1 MKVAAAIDAETAWK
15 ALLLARDRWRLGNPT
30 EPIRLSEN
38 AATLLELSPDRTW
51 QSFGKA
57 VQADAAL
64 LLNRY
69 LPLLAPQLVIG
80 QLGQSLDGRI
90 ATANGHSHYVTGP
103 ESLLHLHRLRALVDA
118 VVVGAG
124 TVLADD
130 PQLTVRH
137 CPGPNP
143 LRVVLDP
150 LRKLPPHRRLFCDGQ
165 APTLVLAAVLAAVPV
180 PAAVP
185 APVPVP
191 ATASAPIPAPAANRA
206 ETALL
211 SVADDGSG
219 FAPAEVLSL
228 LAACGAHRIL
238 VEGGGITVSRFLAA
252 GALDRLHVVV
262 APMLIGSGRPG
273 LSLPAIDH
281 LDQALRPAHRRES
294 LGEDVLYEL
303 QLR

>member
-1 MKVAAAIDAETAWK
+1 
-15 ALLLARDRWRLGNPT
+15 LLLARDRWRVGNPT
-30 EPIRLSEN
+30 EPIRLAANE
-38 AATLLELSPDRTW
+38 ATLLELSPDRTW
-51 QSFGKA
+51 QSFGNA
-57 VQADAAL
+57 VHADAAL

-90 ATANGHSHYVTGP
+90 ATTNGHSHYVTGP
-103 ESLLHLHRLRALVDA
+103 ESLVHLHRLRALVDA

-150 LRKLPPHRRLFCDGQ
+150 LRKLPLQRRLFCDGQ
-165 APTLVLAAVLAAVPV
+165 APTLVLA
-180 PAAVP
+180 
-185 APVPVP
+185 
-191 ATASAPIPAPAANRA
+191 SIPAPALAPDPEAAPNPDPDPAAGRT

-211 SVADDGSG
+211 SVSDDGSG
-219 FAPAEVLSL
+219 FAPAAVLSL
-228 LAACGAHRIL
+228 LAARGAQRIL

-273 LSLPAIDH
+273 LTLPAIDH

>member
-1 MKVAAAIDAETAWK
+1 MKVDAAIDAETAWK
-15 ALLLARDRWRLGNPT
+15 ALLLARDHWRVGSST
-30 EPIRLSEN
+30 EPIRLAAN

-51 QSFGKA
+51 QSFGNT

-64 LLNRY
+64 LLNRF

-150 LRKLPPHRRLFCDGQ
+150 LRKLPTHRRLFCDGQ

-191 ATASAPIPAPAANRA
+191 APASAPIPAPAANRA

-219 FAPAEVLSL
+219 FAPAAVLSL
-228 LAACGAHRIL
+228 LAARGARRIL

>member
-1 MKVAAAIDAETAWK
+1 MKVDAAIDAETAWK
-15 ALLLARDRWRLGNPT
+15 ALLLARDRWRVGSSAQ
-30 EPIRLSEN
+30 PIRLAAN
-38 AATLLELSPDRTW
+38 AVTLLELSPDRSW
-51 QSFGKA
+51 HSFGKA

-90 ATANGHSHYVTGP
+90 ATTNGHSHYVTGP
-103 ESLLHLHRLRALVDA
+103 ESLVHLHRLRALADA

-165 APTLVLAAVLAAVPV
+165 APTLVLAAAPAAVPV
-180 PAAVP
+180 PATATTTATAIVP
-185 APVPVP
+185 A
-191 ATASAPIPAPAANRA
+191 SAANRA
-206 ETALL
+206 ETAQL

-228 LAACGAHRIL
+228 LAARGAHRIL

-252 GALDRLHVVV
+252 GALDWLHVVV

>member
-15 ALLLARDRWRLGNPT
+15 ALLLARDRWRVGNPT

-51 QSFGKA
+51 QSFGNT

-103 ESLLHLHRLRALVDA
+103 ESLVHLHRLRALVDA

-165 APTLVLAAVLAAVPV
+165 APTLVLAAA
-180 PAAVP
+180 P
-185 APVPVP
+185 APALIPV
-191 ATASAPIPAPAANRA
+191 PIPAPAANRTA
-206 ETALL
+206 TALL

-228 LAACGAHRIL
+228 LAARGAHRIL

-252 GALDRLHVVV
+252 GALDWLHVVV

>member
-1 MKVAAAIDAETAWK
+1 MKVDAAIDAETAWK
-15 ALLLARDRWRLGNPT
+15 ALLLARDRWRVGSSAQ
-30 EPIRLSEN
+30 PIRLAAN
-38 AATLLELSPDRTW
+38 AVTLLELSPDRTW
-51 QSFGKA
+51 QSFGNT

-90 ATANGHSHYVTGP
+90 ATANGHSHYVNGP

-165 APTLVLAAVLAAVPV
+165 APTLVLAAV

-185 APVPVP
+185 A
-191 ATASAPIPAPAANRA
+191 TAPAPIPVPAANRA

-228 LAACGAHRIL
+228 LAARGAHRIL

-273 LSLPAIDH
+273 LTLPAIAH

>member
-15 ALLLARDRWRLGNPT
+15 ALLLARDRWRVGSST
-30 EPIRLSEN
+30 EPVRLASN

-51 QSFGKA
+51 HSFGNA

-90 ATANGHSHYVTGP
+90 ATTNGHSHYVTGP
-103 ESLLHLHRLRALVDA
+103 ESLVHLHRLRSLVDA

-165 APTLVLAAVLAAVPV
+165 APTLVLAAV
-180 PAAVP
+180 
-185 APVPVP
+185 P
-191 ATASAPIPAPAANRA
+191 ATVPAPIPAPAANRA

-228 LAACGAHRIL
+228 LAARGAHRIL
-238 VEGGGITVSRFLAA
+238 VEGGGITISRFLAA
-252 GALDRLHVVV
+252 GALNWLHVVV

>member
-1 MKVAAAIDAETAWK
+1 MTLAAAIDAETAWK
-15 ALLLARDRWRLGNPT
+15 ALLIARDRWRIGSRAAPV
-30 EPIRLSEN
+30 RLSAN

-51 QSFGKA
+51 QSFGNA
-57 VQADAAL
+57 VHADAAL

-90 ATANGHSHYVTGP
+90 ATTNGHSHYVTGP
-103 ESLLHLHRLRALVDA
+103 ESLVHLHRLRALVDA

-150 LRKLPPHRRLFCDGQ
+150 LRKLPLQRRLFCDGQ
-165 APTLVLAAVLAAVPV
+165 APTLVLA
-180 PAAVP
+180 
-185 APVPVP
+185 
-191 ATASAPIPAPAANRA
+191 SIPAPALAPDPEAAPNPDPDPAAGRT

-211 SVADDGSG
+211 SVSDDGSG
-219 FAPAEVLSL
+219 FAPAAVLSL
-228 LAACGAHRIL
+228 LAARGAQRIL

-262 APMLIGSGRPG
+262 APILIGSGRPG
-273 LSLPAIDH
+273 LTLPAIDH

>member
-1 MKVAAAIDAETAWK
+1 M
-15 ALLLARDRWRLGNPT
+15 LLARDRWRVGNST
-30 EPIRLSEN
+30 EPIRLAAN
-38 AATLLELSPDRTW
+38 AATLLELLPDRTW
-51 QSFGKA
+51 QSFGNT

-165 APTLVLAAVLAAVPV
+165 APTLVLAAV

-185 APVPVP
+185 A
-191 ATASAPIPAPAANRA
+191 TAPDPIPVPAANRA

-228 LAACGAHRIL
+228 LAARGAHRIL

>member
-1 MKVAAAIDAETAWK
+1 MTLAAAIDAETAWK
-15 ALLLARDRWRLGNPT
+15 ALLIARDRWRIGSPAA
-30 EPIRLSEN
+30 PVRLSANE
-38 AATLLELSPDRTW
+38 ATLLELSPDRTW
-51 QSFGKA
+51 QSFGNA
-57 VQADAAL
+57 VHADAAL

-90 ATANGHSHYVTGP
+90 ATTNGHSHYVTGP
-103 ESLLHLHRLRALVDA
+103 ESLVHLHRLRALVDA

-150 LRKLPPHRRLFCDGQ
+150 LRKLPLQRRLFCDGQ
-165 APTLVLAAVLAAVPV
+165 APTLVLA
-180 PAAVP
+180 
-185 APVPVP
+185 
-191 ATASAPIPAPAANRA
+191 SIPAPALAPDPEAAPNPDPDPAAGRT

-211 SVADDGSG
+211 SVSDDGSG
-219 FAPAEVLSL
+219 FAPAAVLSL
-228 LAACGAHRIL
+228 LAARGAQRIM

>member
-1 MKVAAAIDAETAWK
+1 MAIDPGIDAQTAWK
-15 ALLLARDRWRLGNPT
+15 ALLIARDRWRLGNPVA
-30 EPIRLSEN
+30 PVRLGANE
-38 AATLLELSPDRTW
+38 ATLLELSPDRTW
-51 QSFGKA
+51 QSFGNA

-103 ESLLHLHRLRALVDA
+103 ESLLHLHRLRALIDA

-143 LRVVLDP
+143 WRVVLDP
-150 LRKLPPHRRLFCDGQ
+150 QRKLPAHRRLFCDGQ
-165 APTLVLAAVLAAVPV
+165 APTLVLAAAV
-180 PAAVP
+180 
-185 APVPVP
+185 
-191 ATASAPIPAPAANRA
+191 SAPIPVTIPTPAPAPAPGPAPAPAANRV

-211 SVADDGSG
+211 PVSDDGSG
-219 FAPAEVLSL
+219 FAPAAVISL
-228 LAACGAHRIL
+228 LAARGAQRIL

-273 LSLPAIDH
+273 LTLPAIDH

>member
-1 MKVAAAIDAETAWK
+1 MKVDAAIDAETAWK
-15 ALLLARDRWRLGNPT
+15 ALLLARDRWRVGSAA
-30 EPIRLSEN
+30 EPIRLAANAAN

-51 QSFGKA
+51 QSFGNP

-165 APTLVLAAVLAAVPV
+165 APTLVLAAVPAAVASSV

-185 APVPVP
+185 DPVP
-191 ATASAPIPAPAANRA
+191 APAPAPAANRA

-228 LAACGAHRIL
+228 LAARGAHRIL

>member
-1 MKVAAAIDAETAWK
+1 
-15 ALLLARDRWRLGNPT
+15 
-30 EPIRLSEN
+30 
-38 AATLLELSPDRTW
+38 
-51 QSFGKA
+51 
-57 VQADAAL
+57 
-64 LLNRY
+64 
-69 LPLLAPQLVIG
+69 LVIG

-90 ATANGHSHYVTGP
+90 ATTNGHSHYVTGP
-103 ESLLHLHRLRALVDA
+103 ESLVHLHRLRALVDA

-150 LRKLPPHRRLFCDGQ
+150 LRKLPLQRRLFCDGQ
-165 APTLVLAAVLAAVPV
+165 APTLVLA
-180 PAAVP
+180 
-185 APVPVP
+185 
-191 ATASAPIPAPAANRA
+191 SIPAPALAPDPEAAPVPEPDPAAGRT

-211 SVADDGSG
+211 SVSDDGSG
-219 FAPAEVLSL
+219 FAPAAVLSL
-228 LAACGAHRIL
+228 LAARGAQRIL

-273 LSLPAIDH
+273 LTLPAIDH

>member
-1 MKVAAAIDAETAWK
+1 
-15 ALLLARDRWRLGNPT
+15 
-30 EPIRLSEN
+30 
-38 AATLLELSPDRTW
+38 
-51 QSFGKA
+51 
-57 VQADAAL
+57 
-64 LLNRY
+64 
-69 LPLLAPQLVIG
+69 LVIG

-165 APTLVLAAVLAAVPV
+165 APTLVLAAV
-180 PAAVP
+180 P
-185 APVPVP
+185 APVPAP
-191 ATASAPIPAPAANRA
+191 ASAPIPAPAANRA

-228 LAACGAHRIL
+228 LAARGAHRIL

-252 GALDRLHVVV
+252 GALDWLHVVV

-273 LSLPAIDH
+273 LTLPAIDH

>member
-1 MKVAAAIDAETAWK
+1 M
-15 ALLLARDRWRLGNPT
+15 LLARDRWRVGNST
-30 EPIRLSEN
+30 EPIRLAAN

-51 QSFGKA
+51 QSFGNA

-150 LRKLPPHRRLFCDGQ
+150 LRKLPTHRRLFCDGQ
-165 APTLVLAAVLAAVPV
+165 APTLVLAAV

-185 APVPVP
+185 ATVPVPV
-191 ATASAPIPAPAANRA
+191 PAANRA

-228 LAACGAHRIL
+228 LAARGAHRIL

-273 LSLPAIDH
+273 LTLPAIDH

>member
-15 ALLLARDRWRLGNPT
+15 ALLLARDRWRIGSTAAPV
-30 EPIRLSEN
+30 RLSEN
-38 AATLLELSPDRTW
+38 KATLLELSPDRTW
-51 QSFGKA
+51 QSFGNT
-57 VQADAAL
+57 VHADAAL

-103 ESLLHLHRLRALVDA
+103 ESLVHLHRLRALVDA
-118 VVVGAG
+118 VVVGSG

-150 LRKLPPHRRLFCDGQ
+150 LRKLPTHRRLFCDGQ
-165 APTLVLAAVLAAVPV
+165 APTLVLAAV
-180 PAAVP
+180 P
-185 APVPVP
+185 APV
-191 ATASAPIPAPAANRA
+191 PAPAANRA

-228 LAACGAHRIL
+228 LAARGAHRIL

-252 GALDRLHVVV
+252 GALDWLHVVV
-262 APMLIGSGRPG
+262 APMLIGSGRPA

>member
-1 MKVAAAIDAETAWK
+1 MTLAAAIDAETAWK
-15 ALLLARDRWRLGNPT
+15 ALLLARDRWRVGNPT
-30 EPIRLSEN
+30 EPIRLAANE
-38 AATLLELSPDRTW
+38 ATLLELSPDRTW
-51 QSFGKA
+51 QSFGNA
-57 VQADAAL
+57 VHADAAL

-103 ESLLHLHRLRALVDA
+103 ESLVHLHRLRALVDA

-137 CPGPNP
+137 CLGPNP

-150 LRKLPPHRRLFCDGQ
+150 LRKLPLQRRLFCDGQ
-165 APTLVLAAVLAAVPV
+165 APTLVLA
-180 PAAVP
+180 
-185 APVPVP
+185 
-191 ATASAPIPAPAANRA
+191 SIPAPALAPDPEAAPNPDPDPDPAAGRT

-211 SVADDGSG
+211 SVSDDGSG
-219 FAPAEVLSL
+219 FAPAAVLSL
-228 LAACGAHRIL
+228 LAARGAQRIL

-273 LSLPAIDH
+273 LTLPAIDH

>member
-15 ALLLARDRWRLGNPT
+15 ALLLARDRWRVGNST
-30 EPIRLSEN
+30 EPIRLAAN

-51 QSFGKA
+51 QSFGNA
-57 VQADAAL
+57 VHADAAL

-90 ATANGHSHYVTGP
+90 ATTNGHSHYVTGP
-103 ESLLHLHRLRALVDA
+103 ESLVHLHRLRALVDA

-150 LRKLPPHRRLFCDGQ
+150 LRKLPLQRRLFCDGQ
-165 APTLVLAAVLAAVPV
+165 APTLVLAS
-180 PAAVP
+180 VP
-185 APVPVP
+185 APVPAP
-191 ATASAPIPAPAANRA
+191 APAPASAPASAPIPAPAANRA

-228 LAACGAHRIL
+228 LAARGAHRIL

>member
-1 MKVAAAIDAETAWK
+1 MAIDPGIDAQTAWK
-15 ALLLARDRWRLGNPT
+15 ALLIARDRWRIGKPVA
-30 EPIRLSEN
+30 PVRLSAN

-51 QSFGKA
+51 QSFGNA
-57 VQADAAL
+57 VHADAAL

-90 ATANGHSHYVTGP
+90 ATTNGHSHYVTGP
-103 ESLLHLHRLRALVDA
+103 ESLVHLHRLRALVDA

-150 LRKLPPHRRLFCDGQ
+150 LRKLPLQRRLFCDGQ
-165 APTLVLAAVLAAVPV
+165 APTLVLA
-180 PAAVP
+180 
-185 APVPVP
+185 
-191 ATASAPIPAPAANRA
+191 SIPAPALAPDPEAAPNPDPDPAAGRT

-211 SVADDGSG
+211 SVSDDGSG
-219 FAPAEVLSL
+219 FAPAAVLSL
-228 LAACGAHRIL
+228 LAARGAQRIM

-273 LSLPAIDH
+273 LTLPAIDH

>member
-1 MKVAAAIDAETAWK
+1 M
-15 ALLLARDRWRLGNPT
+15 LLARDRWRVGSST
-30 EPIRLSEN
+30 EPIRLAAN
-38 AATLLELSPDRTW
+38 ASTLLELSPDRTW
-51 QSFGKA
+51 QTFGNA

-165 APTLVLAAVLAAVPV
+165 APTLVLAAV
-180 PAAVP
+180 P
-185 APVPVP
+185 APVPAP
-191 ATASAPIPAPAANRA
+191 ASAPIPAPAANRA

-228 LAACGAHRIL
+228 LAARGAHRIL

-273 LSLPAIDH
+273 LTLPAIDH

>member
-1 MKVAAAIDAETAWK
+1 M
-15 ALLLARDRWRLGNPT
+15 LLARDRWRVGNST
-30 EPIRLSEN
+30 EPIRLAAN

-51 QSFGKA
+51 QSFGNA
-57 VQADAAL
+57 VQADAAV

-165 APTLVLAAVLAAVPV
+165 APTLVLAAVPAPV

-185 APVPVP
+185 VPV
-191 ATASAPIPAPAANRA
+191 PAPAANRA

-228 LAACGAHRIL
+228 LAARGAHRIL

-273 LSLPAIDH
+273 LTLPAIDH

>member
-1 MKVAAAIDAETAWK
+1 MKVDAAIDAETAWK
-15 ALLLARDRWRLGNPT
+15 ALLLARDRWRVGNSR
-30 EPIRLSEN
+30 EPIRLAAN

-51 QSFGKA
+51 QSFGNA

-165 APTLVLAAVLAAVPV
+165 APTLVLAAVPAAVP
-180 PAAVP
+180 ATAP

-191 ATASAPIPAPAANRA
+191 VPAANRA

-228 LAACGAHRIL
+228 LAARGAHRIL

-273 LSLPAIDH
+273 LSLPAIAH

>member
-1 MKVAAAIDAETAWK
+1 MKVDAAIDAETAWK
-15 ALLLARDRWRLGNPT
+15 ALLLARDRWRVGNST
-30 EPIRLSEN
+30 EPIRLAAN

-51 QSFGKA
+51 QSFGNT

-90 ATANGHSHYVTGP
+90 ATTNGHSHYVTGP
-103 ESLLHLHRLRALVDA
+103 ESLVHLHRLRALVDA

-165 APTLVLAAVLAAVPV
+165 APTLVLAAVQAAVPV
-180 PAAVP
+180 
-185 APVPVP
+185 PVPVP
-191 ATASAPIPAPAANRA
+191 ATATATAIVPAPAANRA
-206 ETALL
+206 ETAQL

-228 LAACGAHRIL
+228 LAARGAHRIL

-273 LSLPAIDH
+273 LTLPAIDH

>member
-1 MKVAAAIDAETAWK
+1 MKVDAAIDAETAWK
-15 ALLLARDRWRLGNPT
+15 ALLLARDRWRIGSPAA
-30 EPIRLSEN
+30 PVRLSEN
-38 AATLLELSPDRTW
+38 KATLLELSPDRTW
-51 QSFGKA
+51 QSFGNT
-57 VQADAAL
+57 VHADAAL

-90 ATANGHSHYVTGP
+90 ATTNGHSHYVTGP
-103 ESLLHLHRLRALVDA
+103 ESLVHLHRLRSLVDA
-118 VVVGAG
+118 VVVGAV

-150 LRKLPPHRRLFCDGQ
+150 LLKLPGHRRVFCDGL
-165 APTLVLAAVLAAVPV
+165 APTLVLATAVPT
-180 PAAVP
+180 PAP
-185 APVPVP
+185 APVP
-191 ATASAPIPAPAANRA
+191 TPAANRV

-211 SVADDGSG
+211 PVSDDGSG
-219 FAPAEVLSL
+219 FAPAAVISL
-228 LAACGAHRIL
+228 LAARGAQRIL

-252 GALDRLHVVV
+252 GALDRLNVVV

-273 LSLPAIDH
+273 LTLPAIDH

>member
-1 MKVAAAIDAETAWK
+1 MAIDPGIDAQTAWK
-15 ALLLARDRWRLGNPT
+15 ALLIARDRWRLGNPVA
-30 EPIRLSEN
+30 PVRLGAN

-51 QSFGKA
+51 QSFGNA
-57 VQADAAL
+57 VHADAAL

-143 LRVVLDP
+143 WRVVLDP
-150 LRKLPPHRRLFCDGQ
+150 QRKLPAHRRLFCDGQ
-165 APTLVLAAVLAAVPV
+165 APTLVLAA
-180 PAAVP
+180 AVP
-185 APVPVP
+185 APIPVP
-191 ATASAPIPAPAANRA
+191 IPIPTPARAPAPAPAAGQT

-211 SVADDGSG
+211 PVSDHGSG
-219 FAPAEVLSL
+219 FAPAAVISL
-228 LAACGAHRIL
+228 LAARGVQRIL

-273 LSLPAIDH
+273 LTLPAIDH

>member
-1 MKVAAAIDAETAWK
+1 M
-15 ALLLARDRWRLGNPT
+15 LLARDRWRVVNST
-30 EPIRLSEN
+30 EPIRLAAN

-51 QSFGKA
+51 QSFGNA

-165 APTLVLAAVLAAVPV
+165 APTLVLAAV

-185 APVPVP
+185 ATAPVP
-191 ATASAPIPAPAANRA
+191 APVPAANRA

-228 LAACGAHRIL
+228 LAARGAHRIL

-273 LSLPAIDH
+273 LTLPAIDH

>member
-1 MKVAAAIDAETAWK
+1 MKVDAAIDAETAWK
-15 ALLLARDRWRLGNPT
+15 ALLLARDRWRVGNST
-30 EPIRLSEN
+30 EPIRLAAN
-38 AATLLELSPDRTW
+38 AATLLELLPDRTW
-51 QSFGKA
+51 QSFGNT

-165 APTLVLAAVLAAVPV
+165 APTLVLAAV

-185 APVPVP
+185 A
-191 ATASAPIPAPAANRA
+191 TAPAPIPVPAANRA

-228 LAACGAHRIL
+228 LAARGAHRIL

>member
-15 ALLLARDRWRLGNPT
+15 ALLLARDRWRIGNTAAPV
-30 EPIRLSEN
+30 RLSEN
-38 AATLLELSPDRTW
+38 KATLLELSPDRTW
-51 QSFGKA
+51 QSFGNT

-165 APTLVLAAVLAAVPV
+165 APTLVLTAV
-180 PAAVP
+180 
-185 APVPVP
+185 
-191 ATASAPIPAPAANRA
+191 PAPAANRA

-228 LAACGAHRIL
+228 LAARGAHRIL

-252 GALDRLHVVV
+252 GALNWLHVIV
-262 APMLIGSGRPG
+262 APMLIGSGRPA

>member
-15 ALLLARDRWRLGNPT
+15 ALLLARDRWRIGSPAA
-30 EPIRLSEN
+30 PVRLSEN
-38 AATLLELSPDRTW
+38 KATLLELSPDRTW
-51 QSFGKA
+51 QSFGNT
-57 VQADAAL
+57 VHADAAL

-143 LRVVLDP
+143 WRVVLDP
-150 LRKLPPHRRLFCDGQ
+150 QRKLPTQRRLFCDGQ
-165 APTLVLAAVLAAVPV
+165 APTLVLAA
-180 PAAVP
+180 AVP
-185 APVPVP
+185 APIAV
-191 ATASAPIPAPAANRA
+191 PIPIPIPIPTLARAPAQEPAANRV

-211 SVADDGSG
+211 PVSDDGSG
-219 FAPAEVLSL
+219 FAPAAVISL
-228 LAACGAHRIL
+228 LAARGAQRIL

-262 APMLIGSGRPG
+262 APMLIGSGRHG
-273 LSLPAIDH
+273 LTLPAIDH

>member
-15 ALLLARDRWRLGNPT
+15 ALLLARDRWRIGSTAAPV
-30 EPIRLSEN
+30 RLSEN
-38 AATLLELSPDRTW
+38 KATLLELSPDRTW
-51 QSFGKA
+51 QSFGNA

-90 ATANGHSHYVTGP
+90 ATANGHSHYVTGH

-143 LRVVLDP
+143 WRVVLDP
-150 LRKLPPHRRLFCDGQ
+150 LRKLPAQRRVFCDGQ
-165 APTLVLAAVLAAVPV
+165 APTLVLAAAVPA
-180 PAAVP
+180 PIPVP
-185 APVPVP
+185 APVP
-191 ATASAPIPAPAANRA
+191 TQAPAANRV

-211 SVADDGSG
+211 PVSDDGSG
-219 FAPAEVLSL
+219 FAPAAVISL
-228 LAACGAHRIL
+228 LAARGAQRIL

-273 LSLPAIDH
+273 LTLPAIDH

>member
-1 MKVAAAIDAETAWK
+1 MTLAAAIDAETAWK
-15 ALLLARDRWRLGNPT
+15 ALLIARDRWRIGSPAA
-30 EPIRLSEN
+30 PVHLSANE
-38 AATLLELSPDRTW
+38 ATLLELSPDRTW
-51 QSFGKA
+51 QSFGNA
-57 VQADAAL
+57 VHADAAL

-90 ATANGHSHYVTGP
+90 ATTNGHSHYVTGP
-103 ESLLHLHRLRALVDA
+103 ESLVHLHRLRALVDA

-150 LRKLPPHRRLFCDGQ
+150 LRKLPLQRRLFCDGQ
-165 APTLVLAAVLAAVPV
+165 APTLVLA
-180 PAAVP
+180 
-185 APVPVP
+185 
-191 ATASAPIPAPAANRA
+191 SIPAPALAPDPEAAPNPDPDPAAGRT

-211 SVADDGSG
+211 SVSDDGSG
-219 FAPAEVLSL
+219 FAPAAVLSL
-228 LAACGAHRIL
+228 LAARGAQRIL

-273 LSLPAIDH
+273 LTLPAIDH

>member
-1 MKVAAAIDAETAWK
+1 MKVDAAIDAETAWK
-15 ALLLARDRWRLGNPT
+15 ALLLARDSWRVGNST
-30 EPIRLSEN
+30 EPIRLAAN
-38 AATLLELSPDRTW
+38 AATLLELLPDRTW
-51 QSFGKA
+51 QSFGNT
-57 VQADAAL
+57 VQADAAV

-165 APTLVLAAVLAAVPV
+165 APTLVLAAVPAPV

-185 APVPVP
+185 VPV
-191 ATASAPIPAPAANRA
+191 PAPAANRA
-206 ETALL
+206 ETELL

-228 LAACGAHRIL
+228 LAARGAHRIL

>member
-15 ALLLARDRWRLGNPT
+15 ALLIARDRWRIGSPAA
-30 EPIRLSEN
+30 PVHLSANE
-38 AATLLELSPDRTW
+38 AALLELSPDRTW
-51 QSFGKA
+51 QSFGNT
-57 VQADAAL
+57 VHADAAL

-90 ATANGHSHYVTGP
+90 ATTNGHSHYVTGP
-103 ESLLHLHRLRALVDA
+103 ESLVHLHRLRALVDA

-130 PQLTVRH
+130 PQMTVRH

-150 LRKLPPHRRLFCDGQ
+150 LRKLPLQRRLFCDGQ
-165 APTLVLAAVLAAVPV
+165 APTLVLAAV
-180 PAAVP
+180 P
-185 APVPVP
+185 APVPAP
-191 ATASAPIPAPAANRA
+191 APAPAANRA

-228 LAACGAHRIL
+228 LAARGAHRIL

-252 GALDRLHVVV
+252 GALDWLHVVV

>member
-1 MKVAAAIDAETAWK
+1 M
-15 ALLLARDRWRLGNPT
+15 LLARDRWRVGSSAQ
-30 EPIRLSEN
+30 PIRLAAN

-51 QSFGKA
+51 QSFGNT

-103 ESLLHLHRLRALVDA
+103 ESLVHLHRLRALADA

-165 APTLVLAAVLAAVPV
+165 APTLVLAAV
-180 PAAVP
+180 P

-191 ATASAPIPAPAANRA
+191 VPVPAANRA

-228 LAACGAHRIL
+228 LAARGAHRIL

>member
-1 MKVAAAIDAETAWK
+1 MTLAAAIDAETAWK
-15 ALLLARDRWRLGNPT
+15 ALLIARDRWRIGSPAA
-30 EPIRLSEN
+30 PVRLSANE
-38 AATLLELSPDRTW
+38 ATLLELSPDRTW
-51 QSFGKA
+51 QSFGNA
-57 VQADAAL
+57 VHADAAL

-103 ESLLHLHRLRALVDA
+103 ESLVHLHRLRALVDA

-150 LRKLPPHRRLFCDGQ
+150 LRKLPLQRRLFCDGQ
-165 APTLVLAAVLAAVPV
+165 APTLVLASIPALAPDPEAAPNPDPD
-180 PAAVP
+180 PAAGR
-185 APVPVP
+185 
-191 ATASAPIPAPAANRA
+191 T

-211 SVADDGSG
+211 SVSDDGSG
-219 FAPAEVLSL
+219 FAPAAVLSL
-228 LAACGAHRIL
+228 LAARGAQRIL

>member
-15 ALLLARDRWRLGNPT
+15 ALLQARDRWRLGNPT
-30 EPIRLSEN
+30 EPVRLSAN
-38 AATLLELSPDRTW
+38 KATLLELSPDRTW
-51 QSFGKA
+51 QSFGNA
-57 VQADAAL
+57 VHADAGL

-90 ATANGHSHYVTGP
+90 ATTNGHSHYVTGP
-103 ESLLHLHRLRALVDA
+103 ESLVHLHRLRALVDA

-150 LRKLPPHRRLFCDGQ
+150 LRKLPLQRRLFCDGQ
-165 APTLVLAAVLAAVPV
+165 APTLVLA
-180 PAAVP
+180 
-185 APVPVP
+185 
-191 ATASAPIPAPAANRA
+191 SIPAPALAPDPEAAPVPEPDPAAGRT

-211 SVADDGSG
+211 SVSDDGSG

-228 LAACGAHRIL
+228 LAARGAQRIL

-273 LSLPAIDH
+273 LTLPAIDH